1 MIDKKYAIEE
11 ASEKFSQ
18 TWLACAMAMVQGDLS
33 VLTLKHAFI
42 AAKTGILS
50 ALVIGLIALVFGKV
64 NRWVM
69 VWALGAATMVAD
81 LIIHPTHFG
90 PAWMEAVVTSIG
102 AMALAV
108 AFDFAVKRKRAE

>member
-1 MIDKKYAIEE
+1 MINSKYAIEE
-11 ASEKFSQ
+11 ACEKFAQ
-18 TWLACAMAMVQGDLS
+18 TWIACAMAMVQGDLS
-33 VLTLKHAFI
+33 VFTVKHALI

-50 ALVIGLIALVFGKV
+50 ALVILSIALIFGRV

-90 PAWMEAVVTSIG
+90 PIWMEALVTSIG
-102 AMALAV
+102 AMLLAV
-108 AFDFAVKRKRAE
+108 AFDFCKKAK